1 MYLPTE
7 IKKFIGECNIENY
20 STSKNAETFYKEKTL
35 IENLDFE
42 DFAQQLHNFIQIED

>member
-20 STSKNAETFYKEKTL
+20 STSKNAETFYIKKETSD
-35 IENLDFE
+35 ISNVSF
-42 DFAQQLHNFIQIED
+42 